1 MRGQQSTRTGAP
13 AFTDDALCLQY
24 SHVREYEVVSAKGVA
39 DQSQWSHVISFCQV
53 NVSLLDMAEAWSEAV

>member
-1 MRGQQSTRTGAP
+1 MLDSSFFGHVSCIGVVYT
-13 AFTDDALCLQY
+13 CLTCFM
-24 SHVREYEVVSAKGVA
+24 SRILTEVVSAKGVA